1 MRPSLGSSDSYVEGK
16 TPEVDTMTKPRGRDL
31 GLPFPGTTG
40 ENNAITDVPGIE
52 VGYCTR
58 VEGDGPLVQGKGP
71 VRSGV
76 TAILPLGQNPD
87 PEPVWAGMYAL
98 NGNGEMTGTHWIHE
112 GGYFVGP
119 VCITN
124 THSVGIVHHAATRWM
139 IRTYAKAWQSDH
151 LWAMPVVAETYDG
164 VLNDINGQH
173 ITEADALA
181 ALDSAAPGPVAEGNV
196 GGGTGMICYE
206 FKGGTGTASRVLEVD
221 GQRFTLGALV
231 QANHGMRHW
240 FRVLGRPVGQHM
252 TDGRLFDSEQG
263 SIIVVL
269 ATDLPMAPHQL
280 RRLAKRGA
288 IGIGRGGTPGGN
300 NSGDIFLAFS
310 TANRG
315 PIPQLA
321 GARRSLEMINDDL
334 FDPVYMAATEAIEE
348 AVVNAMLAAE
358 DMTTL
363 RPSGLVC
370 RALDADR
377 LSAFFQ
383 EG

>member
-1 MRPSLGSSDSYVEGK
+1 
-16 TPEVDTMTKPRGRDL
+16 MTKPRGREL
-31 GLPFPGTTG
+31 GLPFPGQTG
-40 ENNAITDVPGIE
+40 PYNAITDLPGVE

-58 VEGDGPLVQGKGP
+58 IEGDGPLKQGEGP
-71 VRSGV
+71 VRTGV
-76 TAILPLGQNPD
+76 TAILPLGRLSEPQ
-87 PEPVWAGMYAL
+87 PVWAGMYAL
-98 NGNGEMTGTHWIHE
+98 NGNGEMTGTHWIHD

-124 THSVGIVHHAATRWM
+124 THSVGMVHHAATRWM
-139 IRTYAKAWQSDH
+139 IETYADAWQSEH

-173 ITEADALA
+173 VSEADARSALNTA
-181 ALDSAAPGPVAEGNV
+181 ANGEVAEGNV

-206 FKGGTGTASRVLEVD
+206 FKGGTGTSSRRIRID
-221 GQRFTLGALV
+221 GEDFTMGALV
-231 QANHGMRHW
+231 QANHGSRPW
-240 FRVLGRPVGQHM
+240 LTVLGHRIGEQMPEN
-252 TDGRLFDSEQG
+252 RLFETEQG

-280 RRLAKRGA
+280 RRLAKRAA

-315 PIPQLA
+315 PIPQLS
-321 GARRSLEMINDDL
+321 GARRTLETISDEE
-334 FDPVYMAATEAIEE
+334 FDAIYIAATESIEE
-348 AVVNAMLAAE
+348 AVINAMLAAE

-363 RPSGLVC
+363 RPEGLIC
-370 RALDADR
+370 RAIEADKLR
-377 LSAFFQ
+377 SIVC
-383 EG
+383 GM

>member
-1 MRPSLGSSDSYVEGK
+1 
-16 TPEVDTMTKPRGRDL
+16 MTKPRGRDL
-31 GLPFPGTTG
+31 GLPFPGETG
-40 ENNAITDVPGIE
+40 PNNAITDVPGVE

-58 VEGDGPLVQGKGP
+58 IEGEGPLVQGQGP

-76 TAILPLGQNPD
+76 TAILPLGRKAT
-87 PEPVWAGMYAL
+87 PEPVWAGSYAL
-98 NGNGEMTGTHWIHE
+98 NGNGEMTGTHWIRD
-112 GGYFVGP
+112 GGYLVGP
-119 VCITN
+119 ICITN
-124 THSVGIVHHAATRWM
+124 SHSVGIVQHAAARWM
-139 IRTYAKAWQSDH
+139 IRTYRESWQANH

-181 ALDSAAPGPVAEGNV
+181 ALEAASSGPIAEGNV

-206 FKGGTGTASRVLEVD
+206 FKGGSGTASRRLEID
-221 GQRFTLGALV
+221 GDSFHLGALV
-231 QANHGMRHW
+231 QANHGSRPW
-240 FRVLGRPVGQHM
+240 LTVLGRHLGQTM
-252 TDGRLFDSEQG
+252 TENRLFEREQG

-269 ATDLPMAPHQL
+269 GSDLPLAPHQL
-280 RRLAKRGA
+280 QRLAKRAA

-321 GARRSLEMINDDL
+321 GPRRHFETINDEL
-334 FDPVYMAATEAIEE
+334 FDPIYLAAVEAIEE
-348 AVVNAMLAAE
+348 AVINAMLAAE

-363 RPSGLVC
+363 RPAGLTC
-370 RALDADR
+370 RAIDPQRLRALVLD
-377 LSAFFQ
+377 S
-383 EG
+383 

>member
-1 MRPSLGSSDSYVEGK
+1 
-16 TPEVDTMTKPRGRDL
+16 MTKPRGREL
-31 GLPFPGTTG
+31 GLPFPGQTG
-40 ENNAITDVPGIE
+40 PYNAITDLPGVE

-58 VEGDGPLVQGKGP
+58 IEGDGPLKQGEGP
-71 VRSGV
+71 VRTGV
-76 TAILPLGQNPD
+76 TAILPLGRLSEPQ
-87 PEPVWAGMYAL
+87 PVWAGMYAL
-98 NGNGEMTGTHWIHE
+98 NGNGEMTGTHWIHD

-124 THSVGIVHHAATRWM
+124 THSVGMVHHAATRWM
-139 IRTYAKAWQSDH
+139 IETYADAWQSEH

-173 ITEADALA
+173 VSEADARSALNTA
-181 ALDSAAPGPVAEGNV
+181 ANGEVAEGNV

-206 FKGGTGTASRVLEVD
+206 FKGGTGTSSRRIRID
-221 GQRFTLGALV
+221 GEDFTMGALV
-231 QANHGMRHW
+231 QANQGSRPW
-240 FRVLGRPVGQHM
+240 LTVLGHRIGEQMPEN
-252 TDGRLFDSEQG
+252 RLFETEQG

-280 RRLAKRGA
+280 RRLAKRAA

-315 PIPQLA
+315 PIPQLS
-321 GARRSLEMINDDL
+321 GARRTLETISDEE
-334 FDPVYMAATEAIEE
+334 FDAICIAAAESIEE
-348 AVVNAMLAAE
+348 AVINAMLAAE

-363 RPSGLVC
+363 RPEGLIC
-370 RALDADR
+370 RAIDADKLR
-377 LSAFFQ
+377 SIVC
-383 EG
+383 GM